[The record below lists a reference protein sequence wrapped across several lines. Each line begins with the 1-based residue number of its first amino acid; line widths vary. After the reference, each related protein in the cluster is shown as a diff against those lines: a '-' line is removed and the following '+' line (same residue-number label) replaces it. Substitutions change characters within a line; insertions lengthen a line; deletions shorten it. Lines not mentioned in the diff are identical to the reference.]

1 MSVATSAIAI
11 RDARRGD
18 EARLS
23 LVGKATFLE
32 SYAHLLPAEDILAH
46 TERNHAPGVYGEWLS
61 DPRFRLWLVEAGTGN
76 APVGYLVLSPPDLPM
91 NDLTSKDL
99 EIRRIYILHPFQRQ
113 GIGRAMMERATKYA
127 RDAGFNRML
136 LGVYSRN
143 ADALAFYERIGFQPV
158 GERYFRVGANEYFD
172 HILGYGL

>member
-1 MSVATSAIAI
+1 VSSI
-11 RDARRGD
+11 RDARPGD
-18 EARLS
+18 EARLA
-23 LVGKATFLE
+23 LLGKATFLE

-46 TERNHAPGVYGEWLS
+46 TERHHAPGVYGEWLA
-61 DPRFRLWLVEAGTGN
+61 DPRFHLWLVEAGTGN

-91 NDLTSKDL
+91 KDLTPKDV

-113 GIGRAMMERATKYA
+113 GIGRAMMEFATQHA

-143 ADALAFYERIGFQPV
+143 TSALAFYERLGFRPV

-172 HILGYGL
+172 YILGHSL